1 MKTTR
6 ALTLTALVLMTAAC
20 EDVPTFPAL
29 EIEPSEATVETAM
42 DLAYVLS
49 QAVVDA
55 GLADVPSDSLTT
67 SPTDSIQ
74 PGDRRP
80 DARRPNDRRPDARRP
95 DDRRPDAR
103 RPDDRRPDARR
114 PDDRRPDAR
123 RPDDRRPDARR
134 PDDRRPDRG
143 RAELA
148 VALSGQAVALATRLL
163 HEQGADEEQK
173 RLLMHAEEQHRKAK
187 AALQEGREALAVEL
201 AQSATKTSLKAVVLP
216 GGITEEEARMIH
228 SLAAN
233 LLPEAQEA
241 VAANPTAL
249 NRHLLK
255 VAEELFR
262 KGSHQVTD
270 AQASTRGVV
279 PLWKS
284 AVISSYLI
292 G

>member
-42 DLAYVLS
+42 DLADVLS

-80 DARRPNDRRPDARRP
+80 DARRPNDRRTDARRP

-114 PDDRRPDAR
+114 PDHRRPDH
-123 RPDDRRPDARR
+123 
-134 PDDRRPDRG
+134 G

-262 KGSHQVTD
+262 KGSDQVTD

>member
-6 ALTLTALVLMTAAC
+6 GLTLTALVLMTAAC
-20 EDVPTFPAL
+20 EDAPTFPAL
-29 EIEPSEATVETAM
+29 EIEPSEAAVETAM
-42 DLAYVLS
+42 DLAYALS
-49 QAVVDA
+49 LSVVEA

-67 SPTDSIQ
+67 SPTDSI
-74 PGDRRP
+74 PADSI
-80 DARRPNDRRPDARRP
+80 RP

-103 RPDDRRPDARR
+103 RPN
-114 PDDRRPDAR
+114 
-123 RPDDRRPDARR
+123 
-134 PDDRRPDRG
+134 DRRPDRG

-163 HEQGADEEQK
+163 HEQGADEQQE

-187 AALQEGREALAVEL
+187 AALQEGREAAAVEL

-216 GGITEEEARMIH
+216 GGITAEEARMIH
-228 SLAAN
+228 SLAAD
-233 LLPEAQEA
+233 LLREAEAA

-249 NRHLLK
+249 NHHLLK

-262 KGSHQVTD
+262 KGSDQVTD

-284 AVISSYLI
+284 AVISSFLI

>member
-42 DLAYVLS
+42 DLADVLS

-74 PGDRRP
+74 P
-80 DARRPNDRRPDARRP
+80 

-103 RPDDRRPDARR
+103 RPDHRRPDH
-114 PDDRRPDAR
+114 
-123 RPDDRRPDARR
+123 
-134 PDDRRPDRG
+134 G

-262 KGSHQVTD
+262 KGSDQVTD